1 MPTTILWLKYRYF
14 SMQQYW
20 PSHYLNPMSN
30 AIYHS
35 FHMERNVL
43 YLLSRIYKGSAN
55 PVITD
60 FLMRSESRVKV
71 NFWFAWESWNRKYQ
85 PFRLMLWQHEGQVW
99 RPGWSSFDKCVPTL
113 LQYFFLSPSLTF
125 HALRLNLQKHI
136 KQDIGILRILRN
148 LHCFCLLDASWV

>member
-1 MPTTILWLKYRYF
+1 MPTTILWLKCRYF

-30 AIYHS
+30 SIYHS

-43 YLLSRIYKGSAN
+43 YLLLRIYKGSSEN

-71 NFWFAWESWNRKYQ
+71 NFWLSWESWNRKYQ

-99 RPGWSSFDKCVPTL
+99 RPGWSSFDNCVPSP
-113 LQYFFLSPSLTF
+113 LQYFSCLPLWLFMLSSQTEPTEAYKTGHRDSKNSEKS
-125 HALRLNLQKHI
+125 AL
-136 KQDIGILRILRN
+136 
-148 LHCFCLLDASWV
+148 LLSTWWC